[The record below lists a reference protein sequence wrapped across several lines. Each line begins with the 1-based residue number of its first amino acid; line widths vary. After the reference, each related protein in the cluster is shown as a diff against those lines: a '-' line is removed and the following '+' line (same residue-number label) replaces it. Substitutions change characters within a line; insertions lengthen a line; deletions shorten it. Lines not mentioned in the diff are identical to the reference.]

1 MQTRTALLEPETTD
15 RRRETLR
22 QDRRAASSIIR
33 TSKNSSD
40 RVKLPPPA
48 VNQEIIQIKSS
59 DELREERLIRACRN
73 GDAEACAAL
82 VKKYAA
88 LIYSV
93 PLHNFGM
100 SQDDAEDIY
109 QICYMKVLNRAKQFR
124 GQARFSAWLRTVV
137 RNICVDCIRA
147 QKPTVSLDQVRE
159 GCENCPLSCVCNVDA
174 LVNKGEDRSILER
187 AIVKLPDHYRKPIQ
201 MFFLEDKSYKEI
213 SEILDKPVNTVG
225 THINRG
231 LARLRKHLSEDPDSE
246 VALQLK

>member
-1 MQTRTALLEPETTD
+1 MQIKTAVLEPDNIDKRRRSRSAALLLEPSATD
-15 RRRETLR
+15 KASFRP
-22 QDRRAASSIIR
+22 DRAKSLS
-33 TSKNSSD
+33 TSPD
-40 RVKLPPPA
+40 ARPA
-48 VNQEIIQIKSS
+48 RSADDI
-59 DELREERLIRACRN
+59 REEKLIRACRN
-73 GDAEACAAL
+73 GDADACAAL

-109 QICYMKVLNRAKQFR
+109 QICYMKVLNRARQFR

-147 QKPTVSLDQVRE
+147 QKPTVSLDQIRE
-159 GCENCPLSCVCNVDA
+159 GCENCPLSCVCNVDS
-174 LVNKGEDRSILER
+174 LIHKGEDRSILER
-187 AIVKLPDHYRKPIQ
+187 AIVQLPDHYRKPIQ
-201 MFFLEDKSYKEI
+201 LFFFEDKSYKEI
-213 SEILDKPVNTVG
+213 SEILDEPVNTVG

-246 VALQLK
+246 AALQLK

>member
-1 MQTRTALLEPETTD
+1 MQTRTALLEPEKSD
-15 RRRETLR
+15 RRRESLR
-22 QDRRAASSIIR
+22 QEKRAVPSIVGSGQR
-33 TSKNSSD
+33 TSE
-40 RVKLPPPA
+40 RAEPLTPA
-48 VNQEIIQIKSS
+48 VTSEIIQIKSA

-109 QICYMKVLNRAKQFR
+109 QICYMKVLNRARQFR

-174 LVNKGEDRSILER
+174 LVSKGEDRSILER

-201 MFFLEDKSYKEI
+201 LFFFEDKSYKEI
-213 SEILDKPVNTVG
+213 SEILDEPVNTVG

-231 LARLRKHLSEDPDSE
+231 LARLRKHISEDPDSE
-246 VALQLK
+246 AALQLK